1 LKYGFVLPFQDARL
15 TADLAREAEASG
27 WDGIFVADLVWGAD
41 AWVQLA
47 AAAMVTER
55 VRLGTL
61 LTPLPWKQ
69 PWKLAGE
76 TVALDRLSGGRTILS
91 VGLGAPDAG
100 AMGFPVP
107 LERRL
112 RAELLD
118 EGLDVLTNL
127 WTGDPT
133 AYQGKHYR
141 VDPTP
146 FSSNTRSEGMPPP
159 PPVLQQP
166 RIPIWVV
173 GVWGSR
179 KSMGR
184 VLKYD
189 GILPARLGAN
199 GAENATK
206 DEVREIAA
214 LVRERI
220 GASRPFD
227 IIADGETEPG
237 DRGRE
242 EVASWADAGATWWIE
257 SRWGVKPDEAG
268 IATVRRRIAAGPP
281 KSALL

>member
-1 LKYGFVLPFQDARL
+1 LKYGFVLPFQDARH
-15 TADLAREAEASG
+15 TADLAREAEAAG
-27 WDGIFVADLVWGAD
+27 WDGVFVADLVWGAD

-76 TVALDRLSGGRTILS
+76 TLALDRLSGGRAILS
-91 VGLGAPDAG
+91 VGLGAPEAG
-100 AMGFPVP
+100 ATGFPMP
-107 LERRL
+107 LDRRQ

-118 EGLDVLTNL
+118 EGLEVLTNL
-127 WTGDPT
+127 WTGEPV
-133 AYQGKHYR
+133 AYSGKHYR

-159 PPVLQQP
+159 PPVLQEP
-166 RIPIWVV
+166 RIPVWVV
-173 GVWGSR
+173 GVWGTR
-179 KSMGR
+179 KSMER

-227 IIADGETEPG
+227 IIADGETEP
-237 DRGRE
+237 DERGRE
-242 EVASWADAGATWWIE
+242 EVAAWAEAGATWWIE
-257 SRWGVKPDEAG
+257 SRWSVKSGDEGVA
-268 IATVRRRIAAGPP
+268 AVRQRIAAGPP
-281 KSALL
+281 KSEV